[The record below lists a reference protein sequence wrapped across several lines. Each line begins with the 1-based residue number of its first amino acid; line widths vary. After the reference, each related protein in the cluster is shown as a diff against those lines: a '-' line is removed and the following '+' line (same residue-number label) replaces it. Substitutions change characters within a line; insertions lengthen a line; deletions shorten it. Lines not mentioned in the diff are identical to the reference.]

1 MDNRKTGTML
11 SLLSLPVVILA
22 LAWILPNNLQAQEQ
36 NGIQVPASGDVVSGI
51 VIIEGIAWDPDF
63 LRYELAFYQEFRPGA
78 DWIVFAQGDQAVLYG
93 TLAVWDTTVGLPAS
107 PVFQDGQY
115 RLRLRVVRSDYN
127 YEEYYVYGLVIANEN
142 TTPTPTTTITA
153 TVIAGVTPLSGTA
166 LAATARAGVRAI
178 PSLTPFPTPTPLALP
193 DNDPLGVNNSEG
205 APTEED
211 QTGLLGRL
219 TGIDTSQFSR
229 AFWSG
234 VRIVAFIFAGLAAY
248 WLLRGFFR
256 LIKRYLRASR

>member
-22 LAWILPNNLQAQEQ
+22 LAWILPNYLHAQEQ
-36 NGIQVPASGDVVSGI
+36 NGILVPASGDVVSGI

-78 DWIVFAQGDQAVLYG
+78 DWIVFAQGDQAVLNG
-93 TLAVWDTTVGLPAS
+93 TLAVWDTTVGLPDS
-107 PVFQDGQY
+107 PVFHDGQY

-127 YEEYYVYGLVIANEN
+127 YEEYYVSGLLIANEN

-153 TVIAGVTPLSGTA
+153 TLFTDVAPLAGTA
-166 LAATARAGVRAI
+166 LAATARAGLRPI

-193 DNDPLGVNNSEG
+193 DNDPLNAGNSEAAPAG
-205 APTEED
+205 AN

-219 TGIDTSQFSR
+219 TGIDTSQFGR

-234 VRIVAFIFAGLAAY
+234 VRVVAFIFAGLAGY
-248 WLLRGFFR
+248 SLLRGFFR
-256 LIKRYLRASR
+256 AIKRYLRARR